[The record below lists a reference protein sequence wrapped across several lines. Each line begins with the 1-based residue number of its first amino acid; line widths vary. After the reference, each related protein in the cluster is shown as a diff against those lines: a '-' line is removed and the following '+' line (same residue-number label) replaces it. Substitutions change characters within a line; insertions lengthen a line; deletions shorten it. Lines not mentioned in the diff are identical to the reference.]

1 MPLSAWKC
9 LKIYRLLLWCL
20 GCFAAWLGRAC
31 ASRCA
36 STCARPTAR
45 PTPGGEKVLACLVGN
60 HRRPFVQDFFPTAIY
75 TPSPLSASILGWDGN
90 RRVRS
95 HFSPPGHVTPLP
107 CLTAAGDPAAA
118 AAQIAASFLASWA
131 LCPLL
136 GAGEGLA
143 RPWWPRALPG
153 HCPGFQW
160 AYRPVTAARGRPRP
174 RLAASAAALAAVS
187 CHVSGPGV
195 AAWGLPGP
203 VRRPFGRLDAA
214 TYPPA
219 ENEKLRG
226 VADSNGCR
234 TFPAW
239 SRICARG
246 PSWA

>member
-107 CLTAAGDPAAA
+107 CLTAAGDPPAA
-118 AAQIAASFLASWA
+118 AAQIAASFRPPGPYARSWERVRA
-131 LCPLL
+131 
-136 GAGEGLA
+136 
-143 RPWWPRALPG
+143 WP
-153 HCPGFQW
+153 
-160 AYRPVTAARGRPRP
+160 
-174 RLAASAAALAAVS
+174 
-187 CHVSGPGV
+187 GPG
-195 AAWGLPGP
+195 GP
-203 VRRPFGRLDAA
+203 VRCLGIAL
-214 TYPPA
+214 
-219 ENEKLRG
+219 
-226 VADSNGCR
+226 DSNGP
-234 TFPAW
+234 TAL
-239 SRICARG
+239 
-246 PSWA
+246 